1 MKPLYQEIFLALKKE
16 ILSGS
21 YPPES
26 QLPTEKELAQTY
38 HVSRITSKRAL
49 TELEQEGLIYRVQ
62 GKGSFVKPFENV
74 SATSLENSHKVLF
87 ILPFAHDLSLGN
99 FNTGL
104 EPVLQSAGYTL
115 FMTTFDYLQN
125 KNLQTLKEE
134 FAGLI
139 YYAESAEEHLD
150 LLFELQAE
158 NFPCVILDKVLH
170 ELTLPAVI
178 SDNFSGGFLQ
188 TEALLKAGHKKIA
201 YLFSGEKHPQ
211 TTRNRYLGYLE
222 ALRQAGNNFHTP
234 LNLALPLV
242 EVASYLLKEEI
253 TGVVLEN
260 DILTI
265 SLMRELKKV
274 GFNIP
279 KDFSLVGFDNIQA
292 SGLVDPAI
300 STIAQDFNQ
309 LGKVAGTI
317 LLKQLAKEEVPLLT
331 KIPVSFV
338 SRQSIAPLKK

>member
-1 MKPLYQEIFLALKKE
+1 MKPLYQEIFLALKQD
-16 ILSGS
+16 ILSGL

-26 QLPTEKELAQTY
+26 QLPTEKELAETY

-49 TELEQEGLIYRVQ
+49 TELEQENLIYRIQ
-62 GKGSFVKPFENV
+62 GKGSFVKTPE
-74 SATSLENSHKVLF
+74 KVPVASYGASRKILF

-99 FNTGL
+99 FNIGL
-104 EPVLQSAGYTL
+104 EPVLQKAGYTL
-115 FMTTFDYLQN
+115 FMTTFDFLQN
-125 KNLQTLKEE
+125 KNLQTLKAE

-150 LLFELQAE
+150 LLFELQTE

-170 ELTLPAVI
+170 ELQLPAVI
-178 SDNFSGGFLQ
+178 SDNFSGGYLQ

-201 YLFSGEKHPQ
+201 YLFSGKKHPQ

-222 ALRQAGNNFHTP
+222 ALRQAKNDFHTP
-234 LNLALPLV
+234 LNLALPFS
-242 EVASYLLKEEI
+242 EVASYLLKEGI

-260 DILTI
+260 DLLTI

-274 GFNIP
+274 GFAIP
-279 KDFSLVGFDNIQA
+279 KDFSLVGFDDIQA
-292 SGLVDPAI
+292 ASLVDPAI

-317 LLKQLAKEEVPLLT
+317 LLKRLAGKEVPMLS

-338 SRQSIAPLKK
+338 SRHSIAPLKK